1 MSTSL
6 SSTQREIW
14 FNQILHPK
22 LPLYNLGGYL
32 RIDGAI
38 EPAIFEKALNQVIK
52 DNDALR
58 IRIQDEKSLPTQT
71 FVENI
76 RIKLDFHD
84 FSAKANAHESALAWM
99 KSEFGKPFQLYN
111 KPLFQF
117 ALFKITA
124 NSYYSFQKYHHLIV
138 DGWAISL
145 IVQSLATAYNRL
157 TNKQSNKEQKHYSYQ
172 NFLQNDQ
179 AYLDSEKFIKAKD
192 YWLSKY
198 REIPEPLL
206 MRRYGAQF
214 ADQNIPS
221 QLSILLLKRP
231 FYNQLVDLASKNK
244 VSTFHVILG
253 ALYCYFSKAT
263 AQKDMVIGLPILNR
277 RTAAFKQTV
286 GLFTNVIPAR
296 FHFGLDLNF
305 VELMQAIAMELRQ
318 DYRHQRLPI
327 SEINRGLHLTQRRQ
341 LFDIMLSYE
350 KHDYDTHFN
359 GSPAQAINFTHGFNQ
374 NALEI
379 YIREFHQSQD
389 VRVDFEYNLG
399 FFDSLEIEL
408 IKARFEFL
416 LGEILRQPDVPIR
429 KLRIRCEA
437 EMSATRRVHP
447 TNPFI
452 EFPKHEHSIPARFEQ
467 QVKQYPNQIAVKT
480 QRYEWT
486 YQHLNDKAN
495 QVAQHLL
502 DACQVSVQVALLFE
516 HDAPMLAAIMGVLK
530 AGKTYVPLAP
540 DFPRERL
547 EYMVQDSQAGVI
559 LTNNQNLSLA
569 QSLINKTIRLINI
582 DDLDSTRN
590 NIYPTVSPD
599 SIAYILYT
607 SGSTGR
613 PKGVI
618 QNHRNVLHFIRT
630 YTNNLHI
637 TTDDKLTL
645 LSFYSFDAA
654 MIDIFAALLNG
665 ATLYPINLKEETFTT
680 LSAWLIQQ
688 QITIYHSTPTVYRH
702 WLNTLTSEEN
712 FSQIRLI
719 ILGGEPVYKSDVDG
733 YQKHFSS
740 DCLFING
747 LGSTESSFSLQYF
760 IDKQTKI
767 SRNEVPVGY
776 PIENTEILLLDET
789 GVETEVYGEI
799 AIKSPYL
806 ALGYWQQPE
815 LTQAVFITKDKQRL
829 YRSGDIGRV
838 LPYGSLEF
846 VDRKDFQIKWR
857 GFRIELG
864 EIEASLSQHEAVKE
878 AVVVLDNILIAYVT
892 LTTQIDE
899 MSGKLRT
906 WLKSRLPEYMLPAS
920 FTVLDQLPLTPNGK
934 IDRKALPAPSIEI
947 KTGAQP
953 QTPTEDLLA
962 GLWASVLK
970 RQTINRDDN
979 FFELG
984 GHSLLA
990 TQLIARI
997 RDRFQIELPMRAVFE
1012 HPQLASLATAI
1023 EAATGTVRLPPI
1035 EVQPDDSPKML
1046 SFAQQRLWFLNQFE
1060 ENNSATYN
1068 MPAALQLSGRLDMA
1082 ALQQSLLWLL
1092 ERHASLRTYFPTRK
1106 GQASVQI
1113 QEIDQID
1120 VLQIH
1125 DLRHLS
1131 ASDQNEEVQ
1140 SRANQN
1146 AIEPFDLAQGPLFRA
1161 SLLQLS
1167 EQRSVLLLNMHH
1179 IISDG
1184 WSMGIFIRDF
1194 QHAYTAFIQGTQPS
1208 QSPLL
1213 IQYSDYAAWQ
1223 RHWFIGSVL
1232 QQQVDYWHQQLA
1244 GCPELLELPTDKPR
1258 PPQQSYQGAH
1268 YSHRLSATLLKQVSD
1283 LSREQGVSV
1292 FMTLLSTFFI
1302 LLSRYSRQDDLCV
1315 GSPIANRTHRQTEE
1329 LIGFF
1334 VNTLVLR
1341 SQLKPEPNVKF
1352 TDLLQATRK
1361 TCLEAYAH
1369 QDIPF
1374 ERLVEQLQ
1382 PTRHLSQSP
1391 LFQVM
1396 FVLQNTESVQL
1407 PGLEVTVLKPDY
1419 PIAKFDLTLSIE
1431 EQAGQWHCI
1440 WEYATDLFEA
1450 STIERM
1456 AQHFEVLLTAIV
1468 DNSEQSISHLPMLT
1482 EQEVQQLQAWNDTAT
1497 DYPADKTI
1505 IDLFEQQVEKTP
1517 ENIAVVFE
1525 EQQLTYQQL
1534 NEKAN
1539 QLAHYLLSIKT
1550 QTGAVLLSNNPLIA
1564 IAVERSVEMVI
1575 GLLGILKA
1583 GGAYVPIDPSYP
1595 AARVRYMLEDSAAP
1609 LLLTQSHL
1617 KDELEPECV
1626 VVCLDEATF
1635 ALESIENPDVNRRTE
1650 DLAYV
1655 IYTSGSTGEPKG
1667 VMVDHKALSNYVFH
1681 MHQHFVH
1688 EGRFAWLSTIA
1699 ADLGNTIIFGA
1710 LCSGGTLCVIDQ
1722 QCALDAR
1729 CLNTAIKQYEID
1741 YLKITP
1747 THLMSL
1753 QTQDMPIM
1761 PTRLLIVGGEASSV
1775 EWFNTLRQQYPHC
1788 YILNHY
1794 GPTEATVG
1802 VTTYLIDEGADQNT
1816 MFPIGKPISN
1826 THIYILDKTWQ
1837 PLPPGIPGELCIAGR
1852 GLARGYIGNRPKLT
1866 AEKFLEVELFGKTE
1880 RIYKTGD
1887 LARWREDGNLEYLGR
1902 LDHQVKLRG
1911 FRIELGEIEAVL
1923 SQHKA
1928 VKEAVVILYEADEN
1942 KRLVAYLTIAQ
1953 ESTVDAIELKEWL
1966 KARLPDY
1973 MVPSHFTVLDKLPLT
1988 ANGKIDRQA
1997 LPAPDAFSINKD
2009 YQAPRDKVEL
2019 QLVQIWENV
2028 LKVSPISIFDNF
2040 FELGGHSLLAV
2051 RLMAQIEQ
2059 QFNKHLPLTSL
2070 FQGATIEQL
2079 ANQLRLQTDNQAWS
2093 SLVAIQPN
2101 GTQAPLFCVPGV
2113 GGNVVY
2119 FYELAHHLGPDQP
2132 FYGLQAV
2139 GLDGKSA
2146 PLSSIEEMAAHYL
2159 KELQTI
2165 QPQGPY
2171 LLGGHSFGGL
2181 VAFEMS
2187 LQLQKQGHEVA
2198 FLGIFDSMAPPYN
2211 AQSVEETQWLNQI
2224 AQFIERE
2231 LGQKLAFNY
2240 DRLQSLDTKA
2250 QLDYLFN
2257 QLKPAGFLPA
2267 NAPKTQLRGLINV
2280 FKANRQI
2287 HYAPVGITKT
2297 PITLFKA
2304 EQSDVF
2310 ENWGWEKFSEN
2321 GVSVQVVPGDHFSM
2335 MRKPQV
2341 QILAAQLKEELEQAS
2356 YETVDNRVVVK

>member
-71 FVENI
+71 FVENL

-84 FSAKANAHESALAWM
+84 FSAKANESALAWM
-99 KSEFGKPFQLYN
+99 KQEFAKPFQLYN

-117 ALFKITA
+117 ALCKIAA
-124 NSYYSFQKYHHLIV
+124 NCYYSFQKYHHLIV

-145 IVQSLATAYNRL
+145 MVQRIATAYNQL
-157 TNKQSNKEQKHYSYQ
+157 ANWPSSEEQKHYSYQ
-172 NFLQNDQ
+172 NFLENDQ
-179 AYLDSEKFIKAKD
+179 ADLDSEKFLKAKD

-206 MRRYGAQF
+206 VRRYGAQF

-231 FYNQLVDLASKNK
+231 FYNQLVDFASKNK

-341 LFDIMLSYE
+341 LFDLVLSYE

-429 KLRIRCEA
+429 KLRIRGEA
-437 EMSATRRVHP
+437 EMTATRRVHP

-452 EFPKHEHSIPARFEQ
+452 EFPKNEQSIPALFEQ

-516 HDAPMLAAIMGVLK
+516 HDAPMLAGIMGVLK

-665 ATLYPINLKEETFTT
+665 ATLYPINLKEDTFTK

-702 WLNTLTSEEN
+702 WLNTLTGEEN

-719 ILGGEPVYKSDVDG
+719 VLGGEPVYKSDVDG
-733 YQKHFSS
+733 YKKHFSS
-740 DCLFING
+740 DCLFVNG

-829 YRSGDIGRV
+829 YRSGDIGSV
-838 LPYGSLEF
+838 LPDGSLEF
-846 VDRKDFQIKWR
+846 VGRKDFQIKWR

-899 MSGKLRT
+899 MPGKLRT
-906 WLKSRLPEYMLPAS
+906 WLKNRLPEYMLPAS

-1092 ERHASLRTYFPTRK
+1092 ERHASLRTYFPTK
-1106 GQASVQI
+1106 FGQASVQI

-1140 SRANQN
+1140 SRANRH

-1167 EQRSVLLLNMHH
+1167 ELRSVLLLNMHH

-1407 PGLEVTVLKPDY
+1407 ALPGLELTVLKPDY
-1419 PIAKFDLTLSIE
+1419 PIAKFDLTLNIQE
-1431 EQAGQWHCI
+1431 GHCL

-1450 STIERM
+1450 STISRM
-1456 AQHFEVLLTAIV
+1456 ARHFEVLLTAIV
-1468 DNSEQSISHLPMLT
+1468 ENPEQSISHLPMLT

-1497 DYPADKTI
+1497 DYPLDKTI
-1505 IDLFEQQVEKTP
+1505 VDLFEEQVQKTP

-1525 EQQLTYQQL
+1525 QQCLTYQQL

-1539 QLAHYLLSIKT
+1539 QLAHYLLGLKT
-1550 QTGAVLLSNNPLIA
+1550 DTGAVLLSNNPLIA

-1595 AARVRYMLEDSAAP
+1595 PARKSYMLADSAAP
-1609 LLLTQSHL
+1609 LLLAQSHL
-1617 KDELEPECV
+1617 LGELSLDELEADCV
-1626 VVCLDEATF
+1626 VVCLDEVDF
-1635 ALESIENPDVNRRTE
+1635 AYQSSENPLVSRTAT

-1655 IYTSGSTGEPKG
+1655 IYTSGSTGKPKG
-1667 VMVDHKALSNYVFH
+1667 VCVPHRAVVRLVKNTDYALFNSEQIFLQYAPISFD
-1681 MHQHFVH
+1681 
-1688 EGRFAWLSTIA
+1688 A
-1699 ADLGNTIIFGA
+1699 ATLEIWGA
-1710 LCSGGTLCVIDQ
+1710 LLHGAKLVVMPAQHKNLEALAQILQ
-1722 QCALDAR
+1722 QKKISVLWLTSSLFNVMLEEHPASLR
-1729 CLNTAIKQYEID
+1729 GVKQ
-1741 YLKITP
+1741 
-1747 THLMSL
+1747 
-1753 QTQDMPIM
+1753 
-1761 PTRLLIVGGEASSV
+1761 LLTGGEALSV
-1775 EWFNTLRQQYPHC
+1775 SHINKALRLLPDTQL
-1788 YILNHY
+1788 INGY
-1794 GPTEATVG
+1794 GPTEN
-1802 VTTYLIDEGADQNT
+1802 TTFTCCYPISEHDYSNSI
-1816 MFPIGKPISN
+1816 PIGRPIAN
-1826 THIYILDKTWQ
+1826 TQVFIVDNNYQ
-1837 PLPPGIPGELCIAGR
+1837 PCPVSSVGELITSGD
-1852 GLARGYIGNRPKLT
+1852 GLARCYLNRPELT
-1866 AEKFLEVELFGKTE
+1866 AEKFIEVELFGKTE

-1887 LARWREDGNLEYLGR
+1887 LARWLPDGNLEYLGR
-1902 LDHQVKLRG
+1902 IDHQVKLRC

-2009 YQAPRDKVEL
+2009 YQAPRDKLEL

-2240 DRLQSLDTKA
+2240 DRLQSLDTEA

-2257 QLKPAGFLPA
+2257 QLKQAGSTRE
-2267 NAPKTQLRGLINV
+2267 NTTKTQLRGLINV